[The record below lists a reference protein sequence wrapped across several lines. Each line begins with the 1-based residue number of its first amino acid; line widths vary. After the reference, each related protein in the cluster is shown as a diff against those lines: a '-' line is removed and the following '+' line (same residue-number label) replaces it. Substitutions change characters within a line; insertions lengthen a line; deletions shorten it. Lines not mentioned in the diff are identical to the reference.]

1 MEPNTPAQEPTPT
14 GQTAASDEMTD
25 EQLDRVAGGI
35 IATELDNGF
44 QAEDG
49 RRSSH
54 PGGVNYSGGISTDL

>member
-1 MEPNTPAQEPTPT
+1 
-14 GQTAASDEMTD
+14 MTD